1 MKKII
6 SSVVV
11 FLGLLLGSQAY
22 AHVGYRNLDNL
33 NPFVASVGYDDG
45 WYQGTQPT
53 LADSHTV
60 RWYSF
65 TLEQDSFV
73 NISVENAGI
82 GTYTTYNSSGVDT
95 GNTFPVLADLDVG
108 FSLYKGLVP
117 ASAYEGAN
125 IDGEPVWPVADGNNG
140 LFNAVGDTTMG
151 NNSGVVNTIEFITAV
166 NDYGLGAT
174 ESLSDFFLLAGV
186 YSLVVG
192 GAAADGVGAGAYG
205 VIASLSVQPVPVPA
219 AVWLMG
225 SALVGLIG
233 MRKRAIAA

>member
-11 FLGLLLGSQAY
+11 FVGLLLGSQAY

-33 NPFVASVGYDDG
+33 NPFVASVGYDNS

-53 LADSHTV
+53 LANSHDV

-65 TLEQDSFV
+65 TLEQDSNV
-73 NISVENAGI
+73 NISVKNAGP
-82 GTYTTYNSSGVDT
+82 GTYPTYNGAGDDT

-117 ASAYEGAN
+117 LSAFENAEFE
-125 IDGEPVWPVADGNNG
+125 GEPVWPVADGNNG

-151 NNSGVVNTIEFITAV
+151 NNSGVINTIEFITAV
-166 NDYGLGAT
+166 NDNGVGAT
-174 ESLSDFFLLAGV
+174 ESLSNIFLLAGV

-192 GAAADGVGAGAYG
+192 GAAADGIGAGAYG
-205 VIASLSVQPVPVPA
+205 VIASVQPVPVPA